1 MTANGT
7 PTSYTLRMTRGPKRL
22 AGRSWLILSIRK
34 TAKFVRVFDVY
45 RDDVDWVG
53 STRYKSYRVLPKCVV
68 P

>member
-22 AGRSWLILSIRK
+22 AGRSWLILSIGK

-53 STRYKSYRVLPKCVV
+53 WTRYKSYRVLPKCVV